1 MSSTKTS
8 STKAQSV
15 KATSMP
21 TQPETENQYLGREKI
36 SKLLFKFSIPCILAL
51 LITSLYNV
59 VDQIFIGHGTAAG
72 LGAVGN
78 AATSI
83 VFPLTLVAV
92 ALSGMFGDGTAAFL
106 SICQGRKDTQNAH
119 RAVGSS
125 LLVTLVSSVILVVL
139 GFLFCDQILS
149 LFGASGDNLM
159 YARQYFY
166 IILSFFPVYML
177 GFMLNS
183 VIRADGAPAFA
194 MIATIAGAVTN
205 IILDP
210 IFIFAFDWGISGAAW
225 ATITGQIVTLILSLF
240 YLTHTKTFHLKI
252 ASLKPEI
259 QVLSN
264 VAKLGVSTLIT
275 QLSIVVI
282 SMVCNQMLATYGAR
296 SVYGANDP
304 LAIIGIC
311 MKVFTIVLSVA
322 IGIILGAQPILGF
335 NVGAGNFDRVRATFR
350 KCLLATISV
359 GLVATVIFELCPQII
374 INAFGSNSENPELYM
389 EFAILTFRIFLM
401 FITLTCTIKVISI
414 FFQAV
419 GEPLRA
425 TIVSLARDIVLFV
438 PLVLI
443 LPRIMDNITGVLW
456 AAPIADAIG
465 IMIAGGLVFAYFRTL
480 GRPAKNTTKANFQ
493 TSQPGVIITISR
505 EHGSQGKKIGELVA
519 QQLGIPY
526 YYKELTA
533 LAAQESGLEQAYI
546 DKVNS
551 NDGEEIMQELYLT
564 TSPAKYAIEA
574 QDQVLQ
580 EIAKRGSC
588 VIVGRAA
595 DYVLRD
601 NPQVLRIF
609 IHAPLEYRVR
619 NVMKMYDD
627 DEKSAIKNVKRSD
640 KNRADYYSMISGQ
653 KWGNSANYDLC
664 INAALGKTK
673 AANLIAALAS
683 NHPRD

>member
-1 MSSTKTS
+1 M
-8 STKAQSV
+8 
-15 KATSMP
+15 
-21 TQPETENQYLGREKI
+21 ETENQYLGKEKV

-106 SICQGRKDTQNAH
+106 SICQGRKDTKNAH

-125 LLVTLVSSVILVVL
+125 MLVTFCLSLILVAL
-139 GFLFCDQILS
+139 GFIFCDQILG
-149 LFGASGDNLM
+149 LFGASGENLI
-159 YARQYFY
+159 YARQYFF

-177 GFMLNS
+177 GYMLNS

-194 MIATIAGAVTN
+194 MIATVAGAVTN

-210 IFIFAFDWGISGAAW
+210 IFIFVLNWGISGAAW
-225 ATITGQIVTLILSLF
+225 ATITGQIVTLILSII
-240 YLTHTKTFHLKI
+240 YLARTKTFRLKL
-252 ASLKPEI
+252 SSFNPES

-264 VAKLGVSTLIT
+264 VAKLGISTLIT

-282 SMVCNQMLATYGAR
+282 SMVCNKMLAVYGAR

-311 MKVFTIVLSVA
+311 MKVFTIVLSIA
-322 IGIILGAQPILGF
+322 MGIIIGAQPILGF
-335 NVGAGNFDRVRATFR
+335 NIGAGKLNRVRETFR
-350 KCLLATISV
+350 KCITATIVV

-389 EFAILTFRIFLM
+389 EFAVLTFRIFLM

-425 TIVSLARDIVLFV
+425 AIVSLARDIVLFV

-443 LPRIMDNITGVLW
+443 LPGVMDNINGVLW
-456 AAPIADAIG
+456 AAPIADIFG
-465 IMIAGGLVFAYFRTL
+465 IMIAGGLAIVYFRHL
-480 GRPAKNTTKANFQ
+480 GRPTEATTKANFQ
-493 TSQPGVIITISR
+493 DSKPGVIITISR

-519 QQLGIPY
+519 KQLGIPY

-533 LAAQESGLEQAYI
+533 LAAKESGLEKTYI

-551 NDGEEIMQELYLT
+551 NDGEEIMKELYLT

-574 QDQVLQ
+574 QEQVLKD
-580 EIAKRGSC
+580 IAEKGSC

-595 DYVLRD
+595 DYVLHD
-601 NPQVLRIF
+601 NPHVLRVF

-627 DEKSAIKNVKRSD
+627 DEKGATKNIKRSD

-653 KWGNSANYDLC
+653 KWGNPANYDLC
-664 INAALGKTK
+664 INAAMGKEK
-673 AANLIAALAS
+673 AADLIVNLATKK
-683 NHPRD
+683 

>member
-1 MSSTKTS
+1 M
-8 STKAQSV
+8 
-15 KATSMP
+15 
-21 TQPETENQYLGREKI
+21 ETENQYLGKEKV

-106 SICQGRKDTQNAH
+106 SICQGRKDTKNAH

-125 LLVTLVSSVILVVL
+125 MLVTFCLSLILVAL
-139 GFLFCDQILS
+139 GFIFCDQILG
-149 LFGASGDNLM
+149 LFGASGENLI
-159 YARQYFY
+159 YARQYFF

-177 GFMLNS
+177 GYMLNS

-194 MIATIAGAVTN
+194 MIATVAGAVTN

-210 IFIFAFDWGISGAAW
+210 IFIFVLNWGISGAAW
-225 ATITGQIVTLILSLF
+225 ATITGQIVTLILSII
-240 YLTHTKTFHLKI
+240 YLARTKTFRLKL
-252 ASLKPEI
+252 SSFNPES

-264 VAKLGVSTLIT
+264 VAKLGISTLIT

-282 SMVCNQMLATYGAR
+282 SMVCNKMLAVYGAR

-311 MKVFTIVLSVA
+311 MKVFTIVLSIA
-322 IGIILGAQPILGF
+322 MGIIIGAQPILGF
-335 NVGAGNFDRVRATFR
+335 NIGAGKFDRVRETFR
-350 KCLLATISV
+350 KCITATIVV

-389 EFAILTFRIFLM
+389 EFAVLTFRIFLM

-425 TIVSLARDIVLFV
+425 AIVSLARDIVLFV

-443 LPRIMDNITGVLW
+443 LPGVMDNINGVLW
-456 AAPIADAIG
+456 AAPIADIFG
-465 IMIAGGLVFAYFRTL
+465 IMIAGGLAIVYFRHL
-480 GRPAKNTTKANFQ
+480 GRPAESTTKASFQ
-493 TSQPGVIITISR
+493 DSKPGVIITISR

-519 QQLGIPY
+519 KQLGIPY

-533 LAAQESGLEQAYI
+533 LAAKESGLEKAYI

-551 NDGEEIMQELYLT
+551 NDGEEIMKELYLT

-574 QDQVLQ
+574 QEQVLKD
-580 EIAKRGSC
+580 IAKKGSC

-601 NPQVLRIF
+601 NPHVLRVF
-609 IHAPLEYRVR
+609 IHAPLEYRIR

-627 DEKSAIKNVKRSD
+627 DEKSATKNIKRSD

-653 KWGNSANYDLC
+653 KWGNPANYDLC
-664 INAALGKTK
+664 INAAMGKEKATDLIVNLATK
-673 AANLIAALAS
+673 
-683 NHPRD
+683 R